1 MSLKETVMPTITQ
14 YLETDHH
21 HCDLRLA
28 EAEGCVGKRQ
38 WDAADTAF
46 KEFHLSLQQHLDME
60 EKVLFPAFEQTP
72 GTPSGPTIMMRAEHQ
87 QIRQIVTAMRD
98 ALYARDAEEFSSG
111 ADILHIMMGQHNMKE
126 ESILYPMA
134 DRFMEDQAH
143 EIIDE
148 MQELHRA
155 IGAEK

>member
-1 MSLKETVMPTITQ
+1 MPLKETVMPTITQ

-21 HCDLRLA
+21 RCDLRLA
-28 EAEGCVGKRQ
+28 EAERCVGKRQ

-46 KEFHLSLQQHLDME
+46 NAFHSSLQQHLDME
-60 EKVLFPAFEQTP
+60 ERVLFPAFEQTL

-87 QIRQIVTAMRD
+87 QMRQIVTAMQD
-98 ALYARDAEEFSSG
+98 ALLARDAEEFSSG

-134 DRFMEDQAH
+134 DRFMEDQADD
-143 EIIDE
+143 IIGK

-155 IGAEK
+155 LGAE